1 MSRPIKTQFR
11 KEYNNS
17 LLAKAPPPK
26 AEMGKV
32 GVKHT
37 QKWELGQ
44 AIKACQPYP
53 FAASLL
59 STHRLILARDGQEPP
74 ETIEEKVSEPFLEP
88 TPKWGFYIANGPQSS
103 SSDGQLPADRQ
114 QLGES
119 SSIMCVDL
127 LDDQ

>member
-1 MSRPIKTQFR
+1 VFLISILGAMSRPINTQFQ

-53 FAASLL
+53 FAACLL
-59 STHRLILARDGQEPP
+59 SAHRLILAKDGQEPTP
-74 ETIEEKVSEPFLEP
+74 VLEPTPKWPSFLEP
-88 TPKWGFYIANGPQSS
+88 TPKWGCYIAKGPQSS
-103 SSDGQLPADRQ
+103 SSD
-114 QLGES
+114 S
-119 SSIMCVDL
+119 
-127 LDDQ
+127 